1 MDLSEYHT
9 NKQKKNNMH
18 SVKPVTQKEKYMN
31 TKFDLEQADL
41 KESYKQSLQ
50 NRAERGPNDLEERIE
65 YLTNQNELLKKKLK
79 QMIDKYKIM
88 EDEFERLLEENNNL
102 RIVRNNGKVL

>member
-1 MDLSEYHT
+1 
-9 NKQKKNNMH
+9 MH
-18 SVKPVTQKEKYMN
+18 NAKHVNQKESLVN
-31 TKFDLEQADL
+31 T
-41 KESYKQSLQ
+41 
-50 NRAERGPNDLEERIE
+50 RGPNDLEERIE

-79 QMIDKYKIM
+79 QMIEKYRVM

>member
-1 MDLSEYHT
+1 
-9 NKQKKNNMH
+9 MH
-18 SVKPVTQKEKYMN
+18 SVKPVIRKEKYMS
-31 TKFDLEQADL
+31 T
-41 KESYKQSLQ
+41 
-50 NRAERGPNDLEERIE
+50 RGPNDLEERIE

-79 QMIDKYKIM
+79 QMIEKYRVM